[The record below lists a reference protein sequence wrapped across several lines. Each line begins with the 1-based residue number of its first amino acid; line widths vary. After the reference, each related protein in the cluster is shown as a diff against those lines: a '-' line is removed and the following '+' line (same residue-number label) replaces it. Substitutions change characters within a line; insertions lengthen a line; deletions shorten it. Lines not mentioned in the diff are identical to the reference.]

1 MSTINP
7 NTLSGLVATFTEEY
21 SKFSG
26 GNNSA
31 GTRARKAL
39 QEIIK
44 FSRLHSLEALK
55 AKCVDFLHCHGR
67 CCWGPSQQGLINGQS
82 ATVFRQVNSQKFH
95 RNQTFIVLK
104 HLEVPQP

>member
-1 MSTINP
+1 MSTVNS

-44 FSRLHSLEALK
+44 FSRDARK
-55 AKCVDFLHCHGR
+55 AIQEEKNNR
-67 CCWGPSQQGLINGQS
+67 KTS
-82 ATVFRQVNSQKFH
+82 K
-95 RNQTFIVLK
+95 
-104 HLEVPQP
+104 

>member
-44 FSRLHSLEALK
+44 FSRDARKVVQEEKNTRK
-55 AKCVDFLHCHGR
+55 ASK
-67 CCWGPSQQGLINGQS
+67 
-82 ATVFRQVNSQKFH
+82 K
-95 RNQTFIVLK
+95 
-104 HLEVPQP
+104 